1 MKPLLLSDIKRHDDG
16 TFYCRPYL
24 GTNAVDGSQIRPYK
38 RFPDA
43 KTADEA
49 FGMAKEWY
57 SRLTPVGWLATSMR
71 FGDVLERYIDER
83 AASWERNTVKTYRTL
98 AHAYIIP
105 IAGGLMVDE
114 VKPHH
119 INALYNTLIIK
130 GGRAGSGISPNTVIT
145 VHRFLCRA
153 FQWIVRNEIS
163 PFNPMTS
170 VEPPKPEAHEAVA
183 IAAKQFADIRMAIE
197 RILADPAADAVS
209 IRRRTAAFAAY
220 MALWTGMR
228 VGEAC
233 GCRVQD
239 VHDGMIHVACTAI
252 EAGGAVM
259 LRART
264 KGGKSRNVSI
274 GKILCDAV
282 NAHLKW
288 QKGFL
293 TDAVLHD
300 QLRTICCTASGGLSR
315 PTKVSAE
322 FRSICAD
329 AGITGYSF
337 HSLRHTHA
345 TWLLNHG
352 IDMRTIQERL
362 GHANVSTTLALYAHV
377 MPGRDREAADAF
389 EAAIG
394 GTEESDG

>member
-16 TFYCRPYL
+16 TFFCRPFL

-38 RFPDA
+38 RFPEA

-49 FGMAKEWY
+49 FAMAKEWY

-71 FGDVLERYIDER
+71 FGDVLERYIDDR
-83 AASWERNTVKTYRTL
+83 SSSWERNTVKTYRTL
-98 AHAYIIP
+98 VHAYIIP
-105 IAGGLMVDE
+105 TAGGLMVDE
-114 VKPHH
+114 VKPRH
-119 INALYNTLIIK
+119 ISALYNALILK
-130 GGRAGSGISPNTVIT
+130 GGRSGSGISPNTVIT

-153 FQWIVRNEIS
+153 FQWIVKNEIS
-163 PFNPMTS
+163 PYNPMPS
-170 VEPPKPEAHEAVA
+170 VEPPKPEAHEATA
-183 IAAKQFADIRMAIE
+183 IAAKQFADIRVAIE
-197 RILADPAADAVS
+197 RILADPATDSES

-228 VGEAC
+228 VGEVC

-239 VHDGMIHVACTAI
+239 VHDGMVHVACTAI
-252 EAGGAVM
+252 EADGKVL
-259 LRART
+259 LRSRT

-274 GKILCDAV
+274 GEMLGNAV
-282 NAHLKW
+282 ARHLSW
-288 QKGFL
+288 QEGFL
-293 TDAVLHD
+293 DDAVLHD
-300 QLRTICCTASGGLSR
+300 RRRAICCTASGAVSR
-315 PTKVSAE
+315 PTKVSGE
-322 FRSICAD
+322 FKRICAD

-345 TWLLNHG
+345 TWLLSHG

-377 MPGRDREAADAF
+377 LPGRDREAADAF
-389 EAAIG
+389 EAAV
-394 GTEESDG
+394 EEMGE